1 MKILYKNRPAP
12 VVIAYDISD
21 NKNRSKIH
29 RILKEWRLDGQKSVH
44 ECKLTGQQAEELF
57 LQLSEI
63 TDTKTDNLLMIW
75 IERRRK
81 ILTRGCGGK
90 TSMFKKIWVVK

>member
-1 MKILYKNRPAP
+1 M
-12 VVIAYDISD
+12 IAYDISD
-21 NKNRSKIH
+21 NKNRAKIY

-63 TDTKTDNLLMIW
+63 IDTKTDNLLMIW
-75 IERRRK
+75 IEHRRK
-81 ILTRGCGGK
+81 ILARGLGK
-90 TSMFKKIWVVK
+90 SASMFKKLWLVK